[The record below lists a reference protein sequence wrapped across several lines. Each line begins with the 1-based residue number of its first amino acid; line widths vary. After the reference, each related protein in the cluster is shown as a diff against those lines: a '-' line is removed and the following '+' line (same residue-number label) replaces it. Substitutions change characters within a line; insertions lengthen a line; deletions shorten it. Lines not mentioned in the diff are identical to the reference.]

1 MMSSEGIWEDLNGT
15 LDHVWQL
22 LSSVVCQAFQPFF
35 LFMTWV
41 KHYLLF
47 LTGCYEE
54 SKWDIQ
60 PAGWTSTTKTSHN
73 FAKTIPQPE
82 LGDLKF
88 WITWKFLDHSW
99 GAGTAMALPV
109 MSDVFIVRVCV
120 KWLSLSWLNSNMDDR
135 ACFHPSLR
143 LSTAPVVP
151 AELRTQPKLW
161 RHLKAVRS
169 AIGAPTTCSV
179 KSLNLS
185 WKADFFFNKYV
196 NMSKILSW
204 LSF

>member
-1 MMSSEGIWEDLNGT
+1 MMSAEGIWEDLNGT

-22 LSSVVCQAFQPFF
+22 LGSVVCQAFQPFF
-35 LFMTWV
+35 LLMTWV

-73 FAKTIPQPE
+73 FAETIPQPE

-99 GAGTAMALPV
+99 GAGTAVALPV
-109 MSDVFIVRVCV
+109 ISDVFL
-120 KWLSLSWLNSNMDDR
+120 LSGFVWNDCLCPGSTLTWMIEPAFVWVWGSQLPLWSQQSSGPNQSSGDIW
-135 ACFHPSLR
+135 R
-143 LSTAPVVP
+143 LLDLP
-151 AELRTQPKLW
+151 
-161 RHLKAVRS
+161 
-169 AIGAPTTCSV
+169 
-179 KSLNLS
+179 
-185 WKADFFFNKYV
+185 
-196 NMSKILSW
+196 
-204 LSF
+204 